1 MPTLSGKQT
10 GRLSE
15 VLREAFV
22 SVDALEEFLD
32 VMLEKR
38 LENIVSLRLNYQTV
52 AFKLIKAADAEG
64 WVPRLIAAAC
74 DARPGNAVLRE
85 LAAEVGLS
93 GVPRGI
99 DEALAGAR
107 LERTILEAIPF
118 MDASTWHARLGELLT
133 QVCRVEVPAGV
144 RSAAGTGFLVDPD
157 LVLTNYHVIEVLH
170 QNMGNPRDTV
180 LRFDYQRL
188 PDGTTVNRGTEF
200 RLASEWL
207 VAWRPP
213 SKVDD
218 MIDPGDRLPAPDE
231 LDFALLRVNGA
242 PGAQPIGRAEG
253 LSQAPDR
260 GWIPL
265 DQAGQDGFDAGYPL
279 FILQYPED
287 APIKFMPGQ
296 SDGLNANGTR
306 LRHQVNTKRGSSGSP
321 CLNARLELV
330 ALHHAGDPNY
340 DPSRRPAWNAAVPIA
355 AIRGYLASP

>member
-1 MPTLSGKQT
+1 MSILSGKQT

-15 VLREAFV
+15 ALREAFV

-52 AFKLIKAADAEG
+52 AFRLIKTADAEG
-64 WVPRLIAAAC
+64 WVPSLIAAAC
-74 DARPGNAVLRE
+74 DARPGNSALRE
-85 LAAEVGLS
+85 FAAETGLS

-99 DEALAGAR
+99 DEALAGVR
-107 LERTILEAIPF
+107 LERTVLEAIPF
-118 MDASTWHARLGELLT
+118 MDAGAWHARLGELLT

-144 RSAAGTGFLVDPD
+144 RSAAGTGFLVGPD

-170 QNMGNPRDTV
+170 KNMGNPRDTV
-180 LRFDYQRL
+180 LRFDYRRL
-188 PDGTTVNRGTEF
+188 PDGTTVSRGTEF
-200 RLASEWL
+200 RLAGDWL

-218 MIDPGDRLPAPDE
+218 LIDPGDQLPAPDE

-242 PGAQPIGRAEG
+242 PGAQPIGRADG

-260 GWIPL
+260 GWIRL
-265 DQAGQDGFDAGYPL
+265 DQAGQDGFDSGYPL

-287 APIKFMPGQ
+287 APVKFVPGQ
-296 SDGLNANGTR
+296 SDGLNSNGTR
-306 LRHQVNTKRGSSGSP
+306 LRHRVNTQRGSSGSP

-340 DPSRRPAWNAAVPIA
+340 DPARRPTWNAAVPIA
-355 AIRGYLASP
+355 AIRGYLASS